1 MLDATAR
8 RVADHEAE
16 VSMRLIAISLAG
28 LALAAGLGACHVPPE
43 NDPHNLPYIVF
54 PSDSPA
60 VYQYSTNP
68 YPSLTA
74 PPLYGPPAGR
84 D

>member
-1 MLDATAR
+1 MRHFAT
-8 RVADHEAE
+8 
-16 VSMRLIAISLAG
+16 IAALLAAAA
-28 LALAAGLGACHVPPE
+28 ALAACAVAPE
-43 NDPHNLPYIVF
+43 NDPHNLPYGLW
-54 PSDSPA
+54 PSSSPD

-74 PPLYGPPAGR
+74 PPLYAPSGGR